1 MLSTILL
8 VLSLGSFATL
18 VAYLVNNRRADSP
31 SVPKSS
37 LPVQIDRGDFEEPHG
52 KWLLIFFSSDTCN
65 SCNNVRSLINDLTV
79 DSFHI
84 QEIEFPKRKDL
95 HQRYG
100 INSVPIVLIANE
112 EGVVIWSF
120 AGVPPS
126 DLISDVVS
134 SL

>member
-1 MLSTILL
+1 MSKDKRKYSSEIVDGVEQAPSRAML
-8 VLSLGSFATL
+8 
-18 VAYLVNNRRADSP
+18 RAVGFESE
-31 SVPKSS
+31 
-37 LPVQIDRGDFEEPHG
+37 DFEKPQG

-65 SCNNVRSLINDLTV
+65 SCNNVRSLINDLTD